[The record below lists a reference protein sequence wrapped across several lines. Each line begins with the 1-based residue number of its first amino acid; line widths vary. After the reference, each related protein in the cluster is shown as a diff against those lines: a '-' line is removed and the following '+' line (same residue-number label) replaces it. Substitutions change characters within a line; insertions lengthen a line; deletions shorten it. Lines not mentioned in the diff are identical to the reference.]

1 MILTE
6 LGAVA
11 PAALP
16 LDAFRAHLRL
26 PEVAGGDPAPG
37 AAVEAAALEAALR
50 AALAAIEARTGKV
63 LLARDFRLVLNHW
76 HDGAVQVLPVAP
88 VLAVVSLS
96 LRDRDGGAV
105 PADPG
110 RYALEPD
117 THRPRLLARGA
128 LLPSIPRG
136 GRAELVFTAGFGP
149 AWGDLPP
156 DLARAVLMLAA
167 HYWEERH
174 MGAGHGAGGLVPFGV
189 ATLIER
195 WRTVRVLG
203 GRAGR
208 GGEGA

>member
-16 LDAFRAHLRL
+16 LEPFRAHLRL
-26 PEVAGGDPAPG
+26 PEVAGSEATPG
-37 AAVEAAALEAALR
+37 AGAEAEGLEAALR
-50 AALAAIEARTGKV
+50 AALAAIEARTGKA
-63 LLARDFRLVLNHW
+63 LLARDFRLTLSHW
-76 HDGAVQVLPVAP
+76 QGGAVQVLPLAP
-88 VLAVVSLS
+88 VGAVVSLAV
-96 LRDRDGGAV
+96 LDRDGGASV
-105 PADPG
+105 VDPVRYGLEAD
-110 RYALEPD
+110 A
-117 THRPRLLARGA
+117 HRPRLVARGA

-136 GRAELVFTAGFGP
+136 GRVEIVFTAGFG
-149 AWGDLPP
+149 AEWGDLPP

-174 MGAGHGAGGLVPFGV
+174 LGAGHGTGGLVPFGV

-195 WRTVRVLG
+195 WRIVRVLG

-208 GGEGA
+208 EGGA